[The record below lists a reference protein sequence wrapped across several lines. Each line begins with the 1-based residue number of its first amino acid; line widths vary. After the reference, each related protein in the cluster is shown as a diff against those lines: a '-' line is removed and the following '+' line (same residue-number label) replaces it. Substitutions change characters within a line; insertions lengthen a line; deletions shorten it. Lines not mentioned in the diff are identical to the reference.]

1 MPDNS
6 EPVAEI
12 SEAALELITRDPSK
26 VAGGIRYAAKAIEDC
41 GAAPMGIGMPVQPP
55 N

>member
-1 MPDNS
+1 MLDNS

-12 SEAALELITRDPSK
+12 SEAAFQLVSGDPAT
-26 VAGGIRYAAKAIEDC
+26 VTGGIRYTAEALEDF
-41 GAAPMGIGMPVQPP
+41 GATPADIGMPVPPP